1 MRLFIAIE
9 VPSLVT
15 APNPSGAP
23 PAPEHL
29 TLRFLGEV
37 ASERLPGIRS
47 ALERAAGA
55 SAPFEIVLDGVG
67 AFPSPANPRV
77 VWVGVTAG
85 HREVC
90 ALAERVAAALAT
102 ETPGVLP
109 ESFVPHLT
117 LFRVRSSAQRQLAR
131 ALLSG
136 AERSPPPRTVRVQ
149 EIYLKESTLTSQG
162 ARHRTLATYPLTGGT
177 EPAA

>member
-9 VPSLVT
+9 VPPLVT
-15 APNPSGAP
+15 TPNPSGAP
-23 PAPEHL
+23 AAPEHL

-47 ALERAAGA
+47 ALEGVADA

-67 AFPSPANPRV
+67 AFPSSANPRV
-77 VWVGVTAG
+77 VWVRVTVG

-102 ETPGVLP
+102 ELPGAPP
-109 ESFVPHLT
+109 EAFVPHLT
-117 LFRVRSSAQRQLAR
+117 LFRVRSAAHRQRAR

-136 AERSPPPRTVRVQ
+136 AERSLPPRTVRVQ
-149 EIYLKESTLTSQG
+149 EIYLKESTLTPQG
-162 ARHRTLATYPLTGGT
+162 ARHRTLAAYPLTGRT
-177 EPAA
+177 ETAP